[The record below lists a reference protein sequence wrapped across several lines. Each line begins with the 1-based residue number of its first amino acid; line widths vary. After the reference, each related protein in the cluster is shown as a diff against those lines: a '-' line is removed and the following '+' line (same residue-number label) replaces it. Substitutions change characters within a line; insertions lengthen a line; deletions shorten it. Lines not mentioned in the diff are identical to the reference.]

1 MTPADALGLLLIVT
15 FIVAYKLRDPS
26 EDEVKEQLFVNS
38 ITGGPLE

>member
-1 MTPADALGLLLIVT
+1 MTPADALCLFLIVS
-15 FIVAYKLRDPS
+15 FIIAYRLRDPS